1 MGLFKQKLLCLFF
14 FIVVVCGGYGQNA
27 QFVNPFIGTGKC
39 NVSTLW
45 GNYGGTYPGATA
57 PWGMVQLTPETS
69 IRPSESGY

>member
-45 GNYGGTYPGATA
+45 GI
-57 PWGMVQLTPETS
+57 MEVL
-69 IRPSESGY
+69 IRELRHRGEWFS